1 MKITICYTTSR
12 MEPMF
17 DWFFDSLISQY
28 SDKNV
33 TDKIII
39 IDSYAEIQSDRL
51 DNIKEKVNDRFK
63 YIHLPPKPSIWRGKY
78 KKTKGTY
85 FDLSGTRNTGMIV
98 CDTEYIV
105 YIDDLSVLMPNW
117 LSYHKNAALHK
128 NILAGSFD
136 KVDNI
141 KFENNKFISCD
152 RKYMD
157 QREFHQQT
165 DEQINI
171 GGGWLFGANAGYPLE
186 YLIHVNGHD
195 EFYARRGCEDCN
207 LGIRL
212 ENAGFKN
219 KIFYNKNCLVIEDEK
234 LHYVNNNSTH
244 IMRRWSLNDEKYKT
258 QEKYDEKHKICSSMM
273 NVLEK
278 QSLHE
283 KKEILPLNIYFNYT
297 NERKLFLET
306 MEFRSIE
313 NDTFID
319 FDGETLE
326 DL

>member
-1 MKITICYTTSR
+1 

-33 TDKIII
+33 TDQIII

-157 QREFHQQT
+157 QR
-165 DEQINI
+165 
-171 GGGWLFGANAGYPLE
+171 
-186 YLIHVNGHD
+186 
-195 EFYARRGCEDCN
+195 
-207 LGIRL
+207 
-212 ENAGFKN
+212 
-219 KIFYNKNCLVIEDEK
+219 
-234 LHYVNNNSTH
+234 
-244 IMRRWSLNDEKYKT
+244 
-258 QEKYDEKHKICSSMM
+258 
-273 NVLEK
+273 
-278 QSLHE
+278 
-283 KKEILPLNIYFNYT
+283 
-297 NERKLFLET
+297 
-306 MEFRSIE
+306 
-313 NDTFID
+313 
-319 FDGETLE
+319 
-326 DL
+326 